1 MELVIYSLVR
11 SVSCICQHVAKMGSS
26 LQAKNIYLKKKECLN
41 LPDTLEADFTVE
53 TILPLVITEA
63 EM

>member
-1 MELVIYSLVR
+1 MGVYLFMLESNNILNVCFSLPIKC
-11 SVSCICQHVAKMGSS
+11 SGE
-26 LQAKNIYLKKKECLN
+26 KKKECLN

>member
-1 MELVIYSLVR
+1 MFASASLS
-11 SVSCICQHVAKMGSS
+11 SVQGK
-26 LQAKNIYLKKKECLN
+26 KKKECLN